1 MFNKFKPYLIV
12 LISLVSLFFIIIF
25 SSGSEMIILDPKGPV
40 GAVQKDL
47 IMLSIYYMLGIMV
60 VVLSFFTIIL
70 LKYRSSKKSDYKPEM
85 HGSTKLEIIWT
96 LIPVL
101 IVIALSIPNTK
112 ALYELK
118 EAPKATAHK
127 DPIVIH
133 ATAVDWKWIFSYPE
147 EGIETVNYVNVP
159 EDHPILFKVTAA
171 DSMASFWVPQI
182 GGQIYGMP
190 GMVNDLYLQADE
202 PGTYDGRNSNFTGEG
217 MTHQKF
223 DFVALEEGK
232 YEEWVKDVQAG
243 EPKLTEKT
251 YEKLMLPGTVEEM
264 TFSSTHLSIVDHG
277 KNSEYALAIRE
288 KYGITENAHGADAD
302 AESTHSGHGGHESH
316 EDHEDQG
323 SQGDHKDQDSRESHE
338 NKEGHEH

>member
-12 LISLVSLFFIIIF
+12 LISLISLFFIIIF
-25 SSGSEMIILDPKGPV
+25 STDSELIILDPKGPV

-47 IMLSIYYMLGIMV
+47 IMLSIYYMIAIMV
-60 VVLSFFTIIL
+60 VVLGFFTIIL
-70 LKYRSSKKSDYKPEM
+70 FKYRSSKKNSDYKPDM
-85 HGSTKLEIIWT
+85 HGSTFLEIIWT

-118 EAPKATAHK
+118 NAPEATSHK

-217 MTHQKF
+217 MTHQTF
-223 DFVALEEGK
+223 DFVAMKQDK
-232 YEEWVKDVQAG
+232 YEDWVEDAQD
-243 EPKLTEKT
+243 EPKLTEDT
-251 YEKLMLPGTVEEM
+251 YEKLMLPETVDKM
-264 TFSSTHLSIVDHG
+264 TFSSTHLAFVDHG
-277 KNSEYALAIRE
+277 KNSEYAMAIRQ
-288 KYGITENAHGADAD
+288 KYGLDTTVDGADKD
-302 AESTHSGHGGHESH
+302 AQSVHGNMDMDGHEGMDH
-316 EDHEDQG
+316 DDKKKEDDHEDEG
-323 SQGDHKDQDSRESHE
+323 SHE
-338 NKEGHEH
+338 H

>member
-1 MFNKFKPYLIV
+1 MV

-25 SSGSEMIILDPKGPV
+25 STDSELIVLDPKGPV

-47 IMLSIYYMLGIMV
+47 IMLSIYYMLAIMV
-60 VVLSFFTIIL
+60 VVLGFFTIIL
-70 LKYRSSKKSDYKPEM
+70 FKYRSSKKNGDYKPDM
-85 HGSTKLEIIWT
+85 HGSTFLEIIWT

-112 ALYELK
+112 ALYELRDAP
-118 EAPKATAHK
+118 EATSHK

-171 DSMASFWVPQI
+171 DSMASFWVPQL

-217 MTHQKF
+217 MTHQTF
-223 DFVALEEGK
+223 DFVALKEDK
-232 YEEWVKDVQAG
+232 YESWVKESQTNQ
-243 EPKLTEKT
+243 PKLTENV
-251 YEKLMLPGTVEEM
+251 YEKLMLPETVDKM
-264 TFSSTHLSIVDHG
+264 TFSSTHLAFVDHG
-277 KNSEYALAIRE
+277 KNSEYGMAIRQ
-288 KYGITENAHGADAD
+288 KYGLDTTVGGADKD
-302 AESTHSGHGGHESH
+302 AKSVHGNMDMDGHGEMEDNDHMNGHKDMEHDDKMNKDEDNDSH
-316 EDHEDQG
+316 EH
-323 SQGDHKDQDSRESHE
+323 
-338 NKEGHEH
+338 